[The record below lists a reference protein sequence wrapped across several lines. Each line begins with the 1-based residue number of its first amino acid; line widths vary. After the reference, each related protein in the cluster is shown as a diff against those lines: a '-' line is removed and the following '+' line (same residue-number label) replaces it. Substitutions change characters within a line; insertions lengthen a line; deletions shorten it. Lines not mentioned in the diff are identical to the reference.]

1 MICPVMSYHRENV
14 FVERECEEEECA
26 WWNKNCGKCAVATLA
41 ENSESVS
48 EAAAGQRTIFV
59 KEV

>member
-1 MICPVMSYHRENV
+1 MICPVMSYHRENF
-14 FVERECEEEECA
+14 FVERECEEEDCA
-26 WWNKNCGKCAVATLA
+26 WWDRNRGKCAIVTLA

>member
-1 MICPVMSYHRENV
+1 MLCPVMSFQKQYAYEINCKEEN
-14 FVERECEEEECA
+14 CA
-26 WWNKNCGKCAVATLA
+26 WWNKNCGKCTFATLA

-59 KEV
+59 REC

>member
-1 MICPVMSYHRENV
+1 MICPMMSFQKQYVNEVN
-14 FVERECEEEECA
+14 CQEEKCA
-26 WWNKNCGKCAVATLA
+26 WWNKNCGKCAIVTLA

>member
-1 MICPVMSYHRENV
+1 MLCPVMSFQKQYVYEVN
-14 FVERECEEEECA
+14 CKEEECA
-26 WWNKNCGKCAVATLA
+26 WWNKNCGKCAIATLA

-59 KEV
+59 REV

>member
-1 MICPVMSYHRENV
+1 MSFQRQYGYEVNCKEEN
-14 FVERECEEEECA
+14 CA
-26 WWNKNCGKCAVATLA
+26 WWNKNCGKCAIITLS

-59 KEV
+59 REA

>member
-1 MICPVMSYHRENV
+1 MICPMMSFQKPYASVINCQEAK
-14 FVERECEEEECA
+14 CA
-26 WWNKNCGKCAVATLA
+26 WWNKNCGKCVIATLA

-59 KEV
+59 REV

>member
-1 MICPVMSYHRENV
+1 MICPMMSFQQYANGV
-14 FVERECEEEECA
+14 KCQEEKCA
-26 WWNKNCGKCAVATLA
+26 WWNKNCGKCAITTLA

-59 KEV
+59 REA

>member
-1 MICPVMSYHRENV
+1 MLCPAMSYHRENLTKIK
-14 FVERECEEEECA
+14 CEEENCA
-26 WWNKNCGKCAVATLA
+26 WWNKNCGKCAIATLA

-48 EAAAGQRTIFV
+48 EATTGQRTIFV

>member
-1 MICPVMSYHRENV
+1 MICPIMSFQKQYVYEVN
-14 FVERECEEEECA
+14 CKEEECA

>member
-1 MICPVMSYHRENV
+1 MLCPVMSFQKQYVYEINCKEEN
-14 FVERECEEEECA
+14 CA

>member
-1 MICPVMSYHRENV
+1 MICPMMSFKKQYVNEVN
-14 FVERECEEEECA
+14 CQEEKCA
-26 WWNKNCGKCAVATLA
+26 WWNKNCGKCAIITLA

>member
-1 MICPVMSYHRENV
+1 MSCQKQYVYEVNCQEEN
-14 FVERECEEEECA
+14 CA
-26 WWNKNCGKCAVATLA
+26 WWNKNCGKCAIATLA

-59 KEV
+59 REC

>member
-26 WWNKNCGKCAVATLA
+26 WWNKNCGKCAIATLA

-59 KEV
+59 KGV

>member
-1 MICPVMSYHRENV
+1 MICPVMSCQKPYV
-14 FVERECEEEECA
+14 DTVDCQEEKCA
-26 WWNKNCGKCAVATLA
+26 WWNKNCGKCAIATLA

-48 EAAAGQRTIFV
+48 EAAAGQRMIFV

>member
-26 WWNKNCGKCAVATLA
+26 WWNKNCGKCAIATLA

-48 EAAAGQRTIFV
+48 EDAAGQRTIFV
-59 KEV
+59 REV

>member
-1 MICPVMSYHRENV
+1 MLCPVMSYHREN
-14 FVERECEEEECA
+14 FAEKECEEEECA
-26 WWNKNCGKCAVATLA
+26 WWNKNCGKCAIATLA
-41 ENSESVS
+41 ESSELVS

>member
-1 MICPVMSYHRENV
+1 MICPIISFQKEHIGENK
-14 FVERECEEEECA
+14 CEEENCA
-26 WWNKNCGKCAVATLA
+26 WWNKNCGKCAITTLA

>member
-1 MICPVMSYHRENV
+1 MICPMMSFKKQYVNEVN
-14 FVERECEEEECA
+14 CKEEEECA
-26 WWNKNCGKCAVATLA
+26 WWNKNCGKCAIATLA

-59 KEV
+59 REV

>member
-1 MICPVMSYHRENV
+1 MMRFQKQYVNKVSCQ
-14 FVERECEEEECA
+14 EEKCA
-26 WWNKNCGKCAVATLA
+26 WWNKNCGKCAIITLA

-59 KEV
+59 REC

>member
-1 MICPVMSYHRENV
+1 MICPMMSFQKPYADVVN
-14 FVERECEEEECA
+14 CQEEKCA

-48 EAAAGQRTIFV
+48 EAATGQRTIFV

>member
-1 MICPVMSYHRENV
+1 MICPVMSLQKQYVYEVNCQEEN
-14 FVERECEEEECA
+14 CA
-26 WWNKNCGKCAVATLA
+26 WWNKNCGKCAIVTLA

-59 KEV
+59 REC